1 MIKNESLL
9 LQNHFRNLNKDE
21 ELASIW
27 MESLD
32 NIYFNNISKTYEQS
46 REVGESLK
54 FDYLSNLFE
63 EKKKLFQKDEINCKK
78 LYDKSNVIING
89 YIKRSQILC
98 QQFDELIA
106 KIHEFKNLNIVYK
119 TLEEQDKL
127 SIEKRKL
134 NLQSNVLKIM
144 DKERNLQAVFKKY
157 NDKISELEK
166 L

>member
-32 NIYFNNISKTYEQS
+32 NIYFNNISKTYEHS

-89 YIKRSQILC
+89 YIKSSQILC
-98 QQFDELIA
+98 QQFDELIEN
-106 KIHEFKNLNIVYK
+106 IHEFKNLIIVYK
-119 TLEEQDKL
+119 NLVEQDKL